1 MPRNSLLKGLAPI
14 HPGQHLREDILP
26 ALGRPKSELARLL
39 GISRQTFYDVLNEK
53 APMTPNL
60 ALRIGKLVGGGAEVW
75 LKMQQAF
82 DLDAAERKI
91 RAELK
96 TIPTLSAA

>member
-1 MPRNSLLKGLAPI
+1 MPRNPLLKGLAPI
-14 HPGQHLREDILP
+14 HPGQHLREDIVP
-26 ALGRPKSELARLL
+26 ALGKPKSELARLL
-39 GISRQTFYDVLNEK
+39 GISRQTFYDVLNEQ
-53 APMTPNL
+53 APITPNL

-91 RAELK
+91 RTELK
-96 TIPTLSAA
+96 AIPTLRAA

>member
-1 MPRNSLLKGLAPI
+1 MPRTPLLKGWAPI

-53 APMTPNL
+53 APITPNL

-91 RAELK
+91 RTELK
-96 TIPTLSAA
+96 AIPTLSAA

>member
-1 MPRNSLLKGLAPI
+1 MSRNPLLKGLAPT

-26 ALGRPKSELARLL
+26 ALDRPRSEIARLL

-53 APMTPNL
+53 APITPNL

-75 LKMQQAF
+75 LRMQQAF
-82 DLDAAERKI
+82 DLEAAERKI
-91 RAELK
+91 RGELK
-96 TIPTLSAA
+96 AIPTLRAA